1 MYTYTLEDLRAIST
15 HDLAALGLQDVAYI
29 KRVTVDGKTAYAV
42 HAADGTPIAVLA
54 NREVAYVA
62 VRQHELEPVSVH

>member
-1 MYTYTLEDLRAIST
+1 MYTLQELREISAR
-15 HDLAALGLQDVAYI
+15 DLAALGLQDVAYV
-29 KRVTVDGKTAYAV
+29 KAVTVDGKTAYAV

-54 NREVAYVA
+54 DRDVAFIA